1 MPQSEPRVL
10 VIALSE
16 ATLDLIVPWAKA
28 GRLPTFE
35 RLMHEGSWGPLRS
48 QIPLITPQLW
58 GTIATGHSPGR
69 HGAFDFWQRGPD
81 GKFREITGADL
92 KERPIWSLLSE
103 RGVPCGVVN
112 VPFTYP
118 PQPVRGFM
126 ISGQDAPGAH
136 RSIAC
141 PPTLFDDLVARFG
154 RYRLKDIFPGG
165 RQKSDYLTLI
175 EEDTARQATVLEHL
189 VANHPW
195 RFFLTF
201 FSASAM
207 AQHYFWA
214 DMESDDAANPFRE
227 VVPTAYRCLDA
238 AVGRLV
244 AAAGPETTVCVIS
257 ECGAGRLQSG
267 VQINACLA
275 REGFLTWKRPPGESS
290 NAGDRGGFKQ
300 IWSRVAGWRKRV
312 QRHLPAPLFFW
323 LNRTFGALARERLRS
338 YAVDSGIAWDRTQAF
353 SRGKEGDIFVNLQG
367 RDPQGIVAPG
377 PEYERVT
384 GRIIE
389 RLEALVDPETG
400 ERPVVRVHRAADL
413 YAGPMLPW
421 APDLVIEWRGNTY
434 MPTEDEGDR
443 QTVFVPRWREYMAWP
458 TTGSHR
464 VDGIL
469 LCQGPGV
476 ARGRR
481 IEGARI
487 ADLVPTWLSLLQQP
501 VPSDLPGRVLAEL
514 CEPVEARMVE

>member
-1 MPQSEPRVL
+1 
-10 VIALSE
+10 
-16 ATLDLIVPWAKA
+16 
-28 GRLPTFE
+28 
-35 RLMHEGSWGPLRS
+35 
-48 QIPLITPQLW
+48 
-58 GTIATGHSPGR
+58 
-69 HGAFDFWQRGPD
+69 
-81 GKFREITGADL
+81 
-92 KERPIWSLLSE
+92 
-103 RGVPCGVVN
+103 
-112 VPFTYP
+112 
-118 PQPVRGFM
+118 
-126 ISGQDAPGAH
+126 
-136 RSIAC
+136 
-141 PPTLFDDLVARFG
+141 
-154 RYRLKDIFPGG
+154 
-165 RQKSDYLTLI
+165 
-175 EEDTARQATVLEHL
+175 
-189 VANHPW
+189 
-195 RFFLTF
+195 
-201 FSASAM
+201 
-207 AQHYFWA
+207 
-214 DMESDDAANPFRE
+214 
-227 VVPTAYRCLDA
+227 
-238 AVGRLV
+238 
-244 AAAGPETTVCVIS
+244 
-257 ECGAGRLQSG
+257 
-267 VQINACLA
+267 
-275 REGFLTWKRPPGESS
+275 
-290 NAGDRGGFKQ
+290 
-300 IWSRVAGWRKRV
+300 
-312 QRHLPAPLFFW
+312 
-323 LNRTFGALARERLRS
+323 
-338 YAVDSGIAWDRTQAF
+338 
-353 SRGKEGDIFVNLQG
+353 
-367 RDPQGIVAPG
+367 VAPG